1 MKHLR
6 ALLAVTVAM
15 TFLLGLSVAT
25 RPVELPPTATPH
37 CKEAVLAAASG
48 TVTSSSCDGE
58 LASRVSGLLDESV
71 RGVADI
77 LDISPGRVGWVRRV
91 EVVVPAS
98 DTELVAL
105 VGPAFADMAGI
116 AIRDGAGQRVV
127 INRVRAAS
135 LSDLELRVLLR
146 HEITHVATRDL
157 TSDSAPL
164 WLVEGFADWV
174 AFHGLGLSLRQAAP
188 LLTSDVSALPADFG
202 GPGRDLAYQQAYSI
216 MAYLES
222 RLGERGVVDFFLRYA
237 SLSAVDSP
245 EVLAAVDVT
254 GWREFL
260 KSSIG

>member
-1 MKHLR
+1 M
-6 ALLAVTVAM
+6 LAVTVAM
-15 TFLLGLSVAT
+15 TFLLGLTVAM
-25 RPVELPPTATPH
+25 RPVELPPTETVH
-37 CKEAVLAAASG
+37 CKESVLRASSG

-58 LASRVSGLLDESV
+58 LAGRALAVLDDSVS
-71 RGVADI
+71 GVADI
-77 LDISPGRVGWVRRV
+77 LDIGWSRRV
-91 EVVVPAS
+91 DVVIPATDS
-98 DTELVAL
+98 ELVSL

-116 AIRDGAGQRVV
+116 AIRDGAVQRVV
-127 INRVRAAS
+127 LNRARAAS
-135 LSDLELRVLLR
+135 LTPLELRVLLR

-188 LLTSDVSALPADFG
+188 LLTPDVSALPVDFG

-216 MAYLES
+216 MVYLES

-237 SLSAVDSP
+237 SRSAVDTG
-245 EVLAAVDVT
+245 AVDVA

-260 KSSIG
+260 RSSIG

>member
-6 ALLAVTVAM
+6 TLLAITVAL
-15 TFLLGLSVAT
+15 TFLLGLTVAT
-25 RPVELPPTATPH
+25 RPVEQRPVESAQCEKT
-37 CKEAVLAAASG
+37 VLTTSSG
-48 TVTSSSCDGE
+48 TVTSSSCDSA
-58 LASRVSGLLDESV
+58 LATRASAVLDESV

-77 LDISPGRVGWVRRV
+77 LDISPGKVSWVQRV

-98 DTELVAL
+98 DRELVAL

-127 INRVRAAS
+127 LNRTRAAA

-188 LLTSDVSALPADFG
+188 ALTPDVTALPTDFG

-216 MAYLES
+216 MVYLES
-222 RLGERGVVDFFLRYA
+222 ALGEHGVVDFFLQHA
-237 SLSAVDSP
+237 SMSAAD
-245 EVLAAVDVT
+245 LDDVDVA
-254 GWREFL
+254 GWRAFL
-260 KSSIG
+260 RTSIG

>member
-1 MKHLR
+1 M
-6 ALLAVTVAM
+6 AVTIAM
-15 TFLLGLSVAT
+15 TFLLGLSVAM
-25 RPVELPPTATPH
+25 RPVELRSTETVH
-37 CKEAVLAAASG
+37 CKEAVQKVAAGS
-48 TVTSSSCDGE
+48 VVSSSCDSE
-58 LASRVSGLLDESV
+58 LARRVSGLLDESV

-77 LDISPGRVGWVRRV
+77 LDISWAKRVD
-91 EVVVPAS
+91 VVIPAS
-98 DTELVAL
+98 DSELVSL

-116 AIRDGAGQRVV
+116 AIRDGSGQRVV

-135 LSDLELRVLLR
+135 LSDMELRVLLR

-188 LLTSDVSALPADFG
+188 KLTSDVSALPTDFG

-216 MAYLES
+216 MVYLES
-222 RLGERGVVDFFLRYA
+222 RLGERGVVEFFLQHA
-237 SLSAVDSP
+237 SVSAVDQGLERTGP
-245 EVLAAVDVT
+245 VDVA

-260 KSSIG
+260 KTSIG

>member
-1 MKHLR
+1 MRHLR
-6 ALLAVTVAM
+6 TLLAVTVAM
-15 TFLLGLSVAT
+15 TFLLGLSVAM
-25 RPVELPPTATPH
+25 RPVELPPTATTH
-37 CKEAVLAAASG
+37 CKEAVLRVASG

-58 LASRVSGLLDESV
+58 LAGRVSRMLDESV
-71 RGVADI
+71 RGVGDI
-77 LDISPGRVGWVRRV
+77 LDIGWSRRV
-91 EVVVPAS
+91 DVVVPAS
-98 DTELVAL
+98 ESELVSL

-127 INRVRAAS
+127 LNRVRAAP
-135 LSDLELRVLLR
+135 LSDVELRLLLR

-188 LLTSDVSALPADFG
+188 LLTSDVSALPTDFG

-216 MAYLES
+216 MVYLES
-222 RLGERGVVDFFLRYA
+222 RLGERGVVEFFLRHA
-237 SLSAVDSP
+237 SMSAVDLQRS
-245 EVLAAVDVT
+245 LAPVDVA

-260 KSSIG
+260 RSSIG

>member
-1 MKHLR
+1 
-6 ALLAVTVAM
+6 LLAVTVAM
-15 TFLLGLSVAT
+15 TFLLGVTVAT
-25 RPVELPPTATPH
+25 RPVELRSTETVH
-37 CKEAVLAAASG
+37 CKEAVQKVADGS
-48 TVTSSSCDGE
+48 VTSSSCDSE
-58 LASRVSGLLDESV
+58 LAGRVSAVLDDSV

-77 LDISPGRVGWVRRV
+77 LDISWVRRV
-91 EVVVPAS
+91 DVVIPAS
-98 DTELVAL
+98 DSELVSL

-127 INRVRAAS
+127 INRVRAAP
-135 LSDLELRVLLR
+135 LTDMELRVLLR

-188 LLTSDVSALPADFG
+188 KLTPDVTTLPADFT

-222 RLGERGVVDFFLRYA
+222 QLGEHGVVNFFLRHA
-237 SLSAVDSP
+237 AMSGVDLGREGTDP
-245 EVLAAVDVT
+245 VDVA

-260 KSSIG
+260 KTSIG

>member
-1 MKHLR
+1 M
-6 ALLAVTVAM
+6 AVTIAM
-15 TFLLGLSVAT
+15 TFLLGLSIAM
-25 RPVELPPTATPH
+25 RPVELRSTETVH
-37 CKEAVLAAASG
+37 CKEAVQRVATGS
-48 TVTSSSCDGE
+48 VTSSSCDAE
-58 LASRVSGLLDESV
+58 LAGRVSGLLDESV

-77 LDISPGRVGWVRRV
+77 LDVSWAKRVD
-91 EVVVPAS
+91 VVVPAS
-98 DTELVAL
+98 DSELVSL

-116 AIRDGAGQRVV
+116 AIRDGSGQRVV

-135 LSDLELRVLLR
+135 LSDMELRVLLR

-188 LLTSDVSALPADFG
+188 KLTSDVSALPADFG

-216 MAYLES
+216 MVYLES
-222 RLGERGVVDFFLRYA
+222 RLGERGVVDFFLQHA
-237 SLSAVDSP
+237 AMSAVDPGPGRTSAID
-245 EVLAAVDVT
+245 LA

-260 KSSIG
+260 KTSIG

>member
-6 ALLAVTVAM
+6 TLLAVTVAM
-15 TFLLGLSVAT
+15 TFLLGLSVAM
-25 RPVELPPTATPH
+25 RPVELQPTETVH
-37 CKEAVLAAASG
+37 CKEAVLTASSG

-58 LASRVSGLLDESV
+58 LAARVLAVVDDSVSG
-71 RGVADI
+71 VANI
-77 LDISPGRVGWVRRV
+77 LDISWSRRV
-91 EVVVPAS
+91 DVVIPAS
-98 DTELVAL
+98 ESELVSL

-127 INRVRAAS
+127 LNRVRAAA
-135 LSDLELRVLLR
+135 LTPLELRVLLR
-146 HEITHVATRDL
+146 HEITHVATRDQ

-174 AFHGLGLSLRQAAP
+174 AFHGLGVSLRQAAP
-188 LLTSDVSALPADFG
+188 LLTSNVSALPTDFS

-222 RLGERGVVDFFLRYA
+222 RVGERGVVDFFLQHA
-237 SLSAVDSP
+237 SRSAVDVSS
-245 EVLAAVDVT
+245 VDVA

-260 KSSIG
+260 RSSIG